1 MEALHY
7 TPENTFKTVILAGLI
22 AGSLDIL
29 SAFTD
34 YYIRTGKGPEG
45 VLRFI
50 ASGVFGK
57 AAFTD
62 DSMMM
67 WMGLLFHFI
76 IAFAFTI
83 VFFILYPRVKLLH
96 INIVL
101 TAVILGMITWL
112 VMNLVVVPLSNTP
125 KFSFNPVYA
134 IKAVLILICMIGL
147 PLSIIF
153 KKYFKNNNS
162 VNLSNR
168 VFNLNAN

>member
-1 MEALHY
+1 MEARRY
-7 TPENTFKTVILAGLI
+7 TPAHTFKTISLAGLI

-45 VLRFI
+45 VLRFV

-57 AAFTD
+57 AAFTGD
-62 DSMMM
+62 PIMI

-83 VFFILYPRVKLLH
+83 VFSILYPRVKLLH
-96 INIVL
+96 TNIIL
-101 TAVILGMITWL
+101 TAVIFGVVTWL

-125 KFSFNPVYA
+125 KFPFNPVNA
-134 IKAVLILICMIGL
+134 IKAALILICMIGL

-153 KKYFKNNNS
+153 KRYFRNNNGPN
-162 VNLSNR
+162 VSNR